1 MLTLHQ
7 AGLERAPFLHPLED
21 QITPGELLAIVGP
34 NGAGKSTLLSLL
46 SGFRPCE
53 RGYICLDGK
62 PLTQWRIEALAGRR
76 ALVAQQEIP
85 GFAWQVEELVSLGSS
100 PGAALLAELL
110 DDLDL
115 IHLAG
120 RSVLSL
126 SGGERQRVMI
136 ARGACQLLS
145 RHTQF
150 TNDGGLLLLD
160 EPTNHLDLE
169 MREALTE
176 ALASFEGT
184 VILVSHDRHLL
195 RASVDEFWRVAD
207 HRVEPFDG
215 DLDDYRQWLKERLE
229 SQRRDARSDKSERQD
244 QQPSA
249 DSREARKAARK
260 AAAEMRE
267 KLRPIKKVRD
277 QAEKAMEKEQNAL
290 TALEDRL
297 ADPALYT
304 DASRKAE
311 LTNALAKQA
320 DIKARLD
327 DAEQRWLAAEEEL
340 ETAEAEL
347 LEAERG

>member
-7 AGLERAPFLHPLED
+7 AGLERAPFLHSLED

-53 RGYICLDGK
+53 RGYICLDDK

-160 EPTNHLDLE
+160 EPTSALDIGQQQRL
-169 MREALTE
+169 MRQ
-176 ALASFEGT
+176 
-184 VILVSHDRHLL
+184 L
-195 RASVDEFWRVAD
+195 RRW
-207 HRVEPFDG
+207 
-215 DLDDYRQWLKERLE
+215 
-229 SQRRDARSDKSERQD
+229 
-244 QQPSA
+244 
-249 DSREARKAARK
+249 
-260 AAAEMRE
+260 
-267 KLRPIKKVRD
+267 
-277 QAEKAMEKEQNAL
+277 
-290 TALEDRL
+290 
-297 ADPALYT
+297 
-304 DASRKAE
+304 ASRYQMAIICVLHDLNLANIFADRVWLLHKGRRIAQGNPAEVLTPKIIAQTYAAQLQKVSGEHSSLLALKA
-311 LTNALAKQA
+311 
-320 DIKARLD
+320 
-327 DAEQRWLAAEEEL
+327 
-340 ETAEAEL
+340 
-347 LEAERG
+347 